1 MYEIFYLTML
11 ISAILLGIITL
22 IGRRF
27 TKLRG
32 YVMCGLAGICVV
44 AMMGFVITTPKI

>member
-1 MYEIFYLTML
+1 MYEMFYLTML
-11 ISAILLGIITL
+11 ISAILLGAIIL

-32 YVMCGLAGICVV
+32 YMMSGLMVICIVSL
-44 AMMGFVITTPKI
+44 MGFVVTTSMI